1 MSKMN
6 AKKENLEK
14 KEAIREINNNEIE
27 NVSGGGAVA
36 GVNGSYV
43 AFANK
48 KDGTTAVGVFND
60 YNRAQKYVEGFGD
73 KVKLITGTRL
83 EGDSRRGNFLHDINK

>member
-43 AFANK
+43 AYANK

-60 YNRAQKYVEGFGD
+60 YNRAKKYVESYGD
-73 KVKLITGTRL
+73 KVQRINNTYV
-83 EGDSRRGNFLHDINK
+83 EDGNSIGILNK

>member
-6 AKKENLEK
+6 GKKENLEK
-14 KEAIREINNNEIE
+14 KGAMNEIKENEME

-43 AFANK
+43 AYANK
-48 KDGTTAVGVFND
+48 KDGTTAVGVFDNYD
-60 YNRAQKYVEGFGD
+60 GAQKYVEGFGD
-73 KVKLITGTRL
+73 KVKSITDTRVDGKGKL
-83 EGDSRRGNFLHDINK
+83 FVRYK

>member
-27 NVSGGGAVA
+27 NVSGGGAVS

-60 YNRAQKYVEGFGD
+60 YNRAKKYVESYGD
-73 KVKLITGTRL
+73 KVQRINNTYV
-83 EGDSRRGNFLHDINK
+83 EDGNSIGILNK